1 MMRENETRNHL
12 RISPRR
18 HPCRDPLEQG
28 QAARSVIRSAPFYTL
43 AAAISFAGLSLAARE
58 PAYRGQPSVLIVTVV
73 DSGARYPLVN
83 ADVIDLATGQHRF
96 TDEAGQARLTWPSD
110 GQLRL
115 RVREVGYQ
123 PQQRTLRQAATPNA
137 AATFAMNK
145 VAYVISPIKAISHCS
160 TGADS
165 ASLDLSLAVL
175 DQLKQGAEK
184 YDQFRRHYPFEAT
197 VERRTAAVPPKGD
210 LGRIV
215 ATREKFQSENW
226 EPPYRPGDVI
236 EYTRGDFTVPLLFLS
251 TLADSVF
258 WEHHCFVARGVQ
270 WYQGTRVV
278 RLDFTPT
285 TDITGPDY
293 EGTALL
299 DSATSYLLRVEFH
312 LANLRQRRGPKKMDG
327 YITFMSPSPFVMV
340 PDTTGAIWWLRS
352 ADHGE
357 WGKPD
362 YAQSLLLEELKYRKE
377 TPPGYEKGKR

>member
-1 MMRENETRNHL
+1 MRENETRNHL
-12 RISPRR
+12 RTSPRR
-18 HPCRDPLEQG
+18 HPLEQG

-58 PAYRGQPSVLIVTVV
+58 PSYRGQPSALIVTVI
-73 DSGARYPLVN
+73 DSGARYPLAN
-83 ADVIDLATGQHRF
+83 ADVIDLTTGQHRF

-145 VAYVISPIKAISHCS
+145 VAYVISPVKAISHCS

-197 VERRTAAVPPKGD
+197 VERRTAAVPSKGD

-236 EYTRGDFTVPLLFLS
+236 EYTRGEFTVPLLFLS

-278 RLDFTPT
+278 RLDFTPS

-377 TPPGYEKGKR
+377 TPPGYEKGKQ

>member
-1 MMRENETRNHL
+1 MRGAPVFTIAAT
-12 RISPRR
+12 IS
-18 HPCRDPLEQG
+18 
-28 QAARSVIRSAPFYTL
+28 V
-43 AAAISFAGLSLAARE
+43 AGLSLPAPE
-58 PAYRGQPSVLIVTVV
+58 QAYRTQSSILVITVV

-83 ADVIDLATGQHRF
+83 ADVIDLSSGQHRF
-96 TDEAGQARLTWPSD
+96 TNEAGQARLTWPSD
-110 GQLRL
+110 GQLRV

-123 PQQRTLRQAATPNA
+123 PQQRMLQQAATPNA
-137 AATFAMNK
+137 ATTFAMSK
-145 VAYVISPIKAISHCS
+145 VAYVISPVKAISHCS
-160 TGADS
+160 TAADS

-197 VERRTAAVPPKGD
+197 VERRTAAVRPNGD
-210 LGRIV
+210 IGRIV
-215 ATREKFQSENW
+215 ATREKFRSENW
-226 EPPYRPGDVI
+226 EPPYKPGDVI
-236 EYTRGDFTVPLLFLS
+236 EYKRGDFTVPLLFLS

-278 RLDFTPT
+278 RLDFTPS

-312 LANLRQRRGPKKMDG
+312 LANLHRRNGPKKMDG

-362 YAQSLLLEELKYRKE
+362 YAQSLLLEELNYRKE
-377 TPPGYEKGKR
+377 TPPGYEKGKQ